1 MLYLHV
7 NPRLSQESES
17 QVTYTTITS
26 ISECFTFMWIL
37 LWVMDLN
44 SKSHIQQLKALRS
57 VFHIVLTHHQ
67 DSKS

>member
-1 MLYLHV
+1 MFYLHV

-17 QVTYTTITS
+17 QVTYTTMAS

-44 SKSHIQQLKALRS
+44 SKSHIQQLEAFRNGLRLPS
-57 VFHIVLTHHQ
+57 CE
-67 DSKS
+67 S